1 MQPLVLLSP
10 IIRQEGGHSQRGV
23 GQRFLFICKDYIAK
37 DPIKDVSSL
46 FLHARLFNLHLD
58 EVMAFIQGA
67 VVDVCVSLVV
77 IQLCNGPCLFL
88 LVEDLIFLL
97 FSLLSQLLRVERRSG
112 RVGRG

>member
-1 MQPLVLLSP
+1 MLLSP
-10 IIRQEGGHSQRGV
+10 NIRQEGGHSQRGV

-46 FLHARLFNLHLD
+46 IQHARLFNLHLD

-77 IQLCNGPCLFL
+77 IQWPMACLFL

-97 FSLLSQLLRVERRSG
+97 FSLLSQLLRVEGRSG
-112 RVGRG
+112 RVGRA